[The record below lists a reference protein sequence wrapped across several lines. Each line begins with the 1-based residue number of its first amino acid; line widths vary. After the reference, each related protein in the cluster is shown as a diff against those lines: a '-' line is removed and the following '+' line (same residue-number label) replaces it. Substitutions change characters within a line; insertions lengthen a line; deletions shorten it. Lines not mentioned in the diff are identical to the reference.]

1 MSLKMG
7 YCRTCL
13 IGKGG
18 YRRSAMTSWKEK
30 LAGKVRADW
39 DEEIDVFQT
48 QIDLKKQG
56 KIEDKIF
63 AETRLRRGAYGQR
76 YDNGQRHD
84 GIETRVLE
92 FPSEGKTKG
101 VDTVWDAPGMMRIK
115 IPYGRLSAEQLEV
128 HCDLAEEYSDQILH
142 VTTRQDIQL
151 HFIHIEDTPDLMRR
165 LAAVNITSREAC
177 GNSVRNVTA
186 CQYSGVCDT
195 ETFDVTPYAQA
206 TMEFLLGHDDTM
218 DFGRKLKIAFSGCE
232 EKPCGLTAFHDIG
245 ALARVVSG
253 KRGFKLVVGG
263 GLGAVPYVAP
273 TYAEF
278 LPEEEL
284 FPTMQAICRIFGQLG
299 EKANRSRARIKFLV
313 KKLGIDEFR
322 RIVEEEKKNLR
333 PDPRWTAFLSDLTST
348 DETPTRPGSSV
359 PESGRP
365 AGYDEWA
372 KHNVRPQAQKGYS
385 VILVKLPL
393 GDFTPLQ
400 GRELS
405 DISREFGPG
414 SVRFTADQNVIIR
427 FVPSGDAPVIYTR
440 LASVGLAEPGAETI
454 SDITS
459 CPGTDTCKLG
469 ISASRGVAGELRRHL
484 SLVTD
489 RVESVENLTIKCSG
503 CFNSCGQ
510 HHVADLGFLGV
521 SRTVAGRR
529 VPHFQLVVGGEWTNN
544 AGNYGLAIGAVP
556 SKNVPKTVDALT
568 QAYAEG
574 GNPGEKFREWV
585 DRVGKRVI
593 KEIITPFTAV
603 PPYDQDPSFYTDWG
617 DPREYTIGDIGVG
630 ECAGEVVGFVDMG
643 LSQAERELFEAQLAL
658 DEKDVKKAV
667 SLGIKAMLSSAR
679 ALSREYNP
687 NIADEVQEIVSEFR
701 KYLVE
706 GDGHFLDP
714 YAGPKFAHYFFRNV
728 EEGPRNDQADGAR
741 ELIEEAQLFV
751 DASHSAYQKMQAS
764 RVPAAQ

>member
-1 MSLKMG
+1 
-7 YCRTCL
+7 
-13 IGKGG
+13 
-18 YRRSAMTSWKEK
+18 MTSWKEELGDTIRK
-30 LAGKVRADW
+30 DW
-39 DEEIDVFQT
+39 AQEIEVFET
-48 QIDLKKQG
+48 QIELKKQG

-84 GIETRVLE
+84 GIESRILA
-92 FPSEGKTKG
+92 FPSNGKTKG

-115 IPYGRLSAEQLEV
+115 IPYGRLTSKQLEV
-128 HCDLAEEYSDQILH
+128 HCDLAEEYSDKILH

-165 LAAVNITSREAC
+165 LAAVGITTREAC

-206 TMEFLLGHDDTM
+206 CMEFLLGHDDTM
-218 DFGRKLKIAFSGCE
+218 DFGRKMKIAFSGCE
-232 EKPCGLTAFHDIG
+232 EKPCGLTSFHDIG
-245 ALARVVSG
+245 ALARVQNG

-273 TYAEF
+273 TFAEF

-284 FPTMQAICRIFGQLG
+284 FPVMQAICRIFGQMG

-313 KKLGIDEFR
+313 KRLGIEKFTE
-322 RIVEEEKKNLR
+322 IVNAERKNLR
-333 PDPRWTAFLSDLTST
+333 PDPRWTAFLSNLQAT
-348 DETPTRPGSSV
+348 DETPS
-359 PESGRP
+359 RP
-365 AGYDEWA
+365 ASPAKTSGLSAEYEVFA
-372 KHNVRPQAQKGYS
+372 KHNVRPQAQDGYS
-385 VILVKLPL
+385 VVLVKLPL

-400 GRELS
+400 GRALA
-405 DISREFGPG
+405 DIASEFGPG
-414 SVRFTADQNVIIR
+414 SVRFTADQNVIVRWI
-427 FVPSGDAPVIYTR
+427 PSGDTPAVFER
-440 LASVGLAEPGAETI
+440 LSAVGLAEPGAETI

-469 ISASRGVAGELRRHL
+469 ISASRGVAGELRKRL
-484 SLVTD
+484 SVVSE
-489 RVESVENLTIKCSG
+489 RKESVENLTIKCSG

-510 HHVADLGFLGV
+510 HHVADIGFLGV
-521 SRTVAGRR
+521 SRTVGGRR

-556 SKNVPKTVDALT
+556 SKNVPLAVDALT
-568 QAYAEG
+568 KAFAETG
-574 GNPGEKFREWV
+574 QEGEKFRQWV
-585 DRVGKRVI
+585 DRVGKRVV
-593 KEIITPFTAV
+593 KELITPLTEV
-603 PPYDQDPSFYTDWG
+603 PPYEVDPSFYADWG

-643 LSQAERELFEAQLAL
+643 LSSAERELFEAQLAL

-667 SLGIKAMLSSAR
+667 ELGKKSMLHAAR

-687 NIADEVQEIVSEFR
+687 NISEDVQEIVTEFR
-701 KYLVE
+701 KHLVE
-706 GDGHFLDP
+706 GQGHFLDKFV
-714 YAGPKFAHYFFRNV
+714 GDKFASFFFRIMKD
-728 EEGPRNDQADGAR
+728 GPRNDQADGAR

-751 DASHSAYQKMQAS
+751 EASHSCYQRMQAAKS
-764 RVPAAQ
+764 SAAE

>member
-1 MSLKMG
+1 
-7 YCRTCL
+7 
-13 IGKGG
+13 
-18 YRRSAMTSWKEK
+18 MTSWKE
-30 LAGKVRADW
+30 LLGDSVRQDW
-39 DEEIDVFQT
+39 ANEIEVFET

-84 GIETRVLE
+84 GIDTRILA
-92 FPSEGKTKG
+92 FPSEGRTKG

-115 IPYGRLSAEQLEV
+115 IPYGRLTSEQLEV
-128 HCDLAEEYSDQILH
+128 HCDLAEEYSDNILH

-151 HFIHIEDTPDLMRR
+151 HFVHIEDTPDLMRR
-165 LAAVNITSREAC
+165 LAAVGITTREAC

-206 TMEFLLGHDDTM
+206 CMEFLLGHDDTM
-218 DFGRKLKIAFSGCE
+218 DFGRKMKIAFSGCE
-232 EKPCGLTAFHDIG
+232 EKPCGLTSFHDIG
-245 ALARVVSG
+245 ALARVQDG

-273 TYAEF
+273 TYSEF

-284 FPTMQAICRIFGQLG
+284 FPVMQAICRIFGQLG

-322 RIVEEEKKNLR
+322 DIVEKERKNLR
-333 PDPRWTAFLSDLTST
+333 PDPRWTAFLSSLQAT
-348 DETPTRPGSSV
+348 DETPSRPGSAAKADGVS
-359 PESGRP
+359 SDY
-365 AGYDEWA
+365 AAFA
-372 KHNVRPQAQKGYS
+372 KHNVRPQAQDGYS
-385 VILVKLPL
+385 VVLVKLPL

-400 GRELS
+400 GRELA
-405 DISREFGPG
+405 DIAKEYGPG

-427 FVPSGDAPVIYTR
+427 WIPSGDTPAVFER
-440 LASVGLAEPGAETI
+440 LSAVGLGEKGAETI
-454 SDITS
+454 SDITA

-469 ISASRGVAGELRRHL
+469 ISASRGVAGELRKRL
-484 SLVTD
+484 SVVQD
-489 RVESVENLTIKCSG
+489 QKESVQNLTIKCSG

-510 HHVADLGFLGV
+510 HHVADIGFLGV
-521 SRTVAGRR
+521 SRSIGGRR

-544 AGNYGLAIGAVP
+544 AGNYGLPIGAVP
-556 SKNVPKTVDALT
+556 SKNVPAAVDVLT
-568 QAYAEG
+568 KAFAEG
-574 GNPGEKFREWV
+574 GQEGEKFRQWV
-585 DRVGKRVI
+585 ERIGKREV
-593 KEIITPFTAV
+593 KKLITPLTEV
-603 PPYDQDPSFYTDWG
+603 PSYEEDPSYYADWG

-643 LSQAERELFEAQLAL
+643 LSDAERELFEAQLAL
-658 DEKDVKKAV
+658 DEKKVGEAV
-667 SLGIKAMLSSAR
+667 ALGTKAMLHAAR
-679 ALSREYNP
+679 ALAREYNA
-687 NIADEVQEIVSEFR
+687 NVSEDPKEISSEFQ
-701 KYLVE
+701 KHLVD
-706 GDGHFLDP
+706 GDGLFLDK
-714 YAGPKFAHYFFRNV
+714 YAGAKFAQYFFRIV

-751 DASHSAYQKMQAS
+751 EASHACYEKMQAKKPS
-764 RVPAAQ
+764 AAE